1 RANYISLRR
10 LRGAQQRM
18 LGLLAEASTQDQ
30 LLTIGRWAKQTA
42 DGSRSDLDFQ
52 PSPVVWDL
60 VESDGGNCLG
70 RQCPNYAECFYFKAR
85 RQVYTANLLIVNHA
99 LFFTDLALRRHGAGI
114 LPEYQVAILDEAHTV
129 EDGARDPRARKTPG
143 GAVKSLPNNLYPP
156 RHNRGLLAYF
166 GTAATQRQV
175 EIARNA
181 ADQFFGSILAWHTR
195 QPRNTGRVRTPQIV
209 GD

>member
-85 RQVYTANLLIVNHA
+85 RQVYTANLFIGTPA
-99 LFFTDLALRRHGAGI
+99 LFSTDRALRRHGAGI

-129 EDGARDPRARKTPG
+129 EDVAADHLGLQITR
-143 GAVKSLPNNLYPP
+143 GAVEYLLNKLYSP

-166 GTAATQRQV
+166 GTA
-175 EIARNA
+175 
-181 ADQFFGSILAWHTR
+181 
-195 QPRNTGRVRTPQIV
+195 
-209 GD
+209 